1 MIQAIGVQKTSGTG
15 ITVRSDCD
23 LKVLTWTNTA
33 AWSTSWISSPTRKR
47 WWRTF
52 GDKTRND
59 TPGFAGLNSSIEH
72 FGRIVCQSLSERI
85 KVPTLQAFMVHMRE
99 NGITWAASRQELQ
112 QAAPSSA
119 DNPARPL
126 AGCGKSRL
134 CAEAQ
139 QDIWL
144 AGASGM
150 LPVVPRRRSRDF
162 FRSLLECLSRTR
174 CANARSIGCT
184 VRAGI
189 LQGPLR
195 VREPLCIANFNCK
208 TGSLQDVHSPHL

>member
-15 ITVRSDCD
+15 ITIRSDCD

-47 WWRTF
+47 WWPTF
-52 GDKTRND
+52 GDKTPNH

-126 AGCGKSRL
+126 
-134 CAEAQ
+134 
-139 QDIWL
+139 
-144 AGASGM
+144 
-150 LPVVPRRRSRDF
+150 
-162 FRSLLECLSRTR
+162 ECLSRTR

-195 VREPLCIANFNCK
+195 VREPLCIGNFNCK
-208 TGSLQDVHSPHL
+208 TGSMQDVHSPHL